1 MKQIFLSIQDRL
13 STMVPALRYIDKN
26 WNQLNIPQPPVQWPC
41 CLIDLDNI
49 DYSQTSS
56 SDRLADATI
65 SLTIATQHTVR
76 SSAKAPSKSDAYDIL
91 DVLESVMEALE
102 GWRVPSTTQAL
113 TRTRLAKTYSDQ
125 SYDVYTL
132 TFTTAWVE
140 QITVEGETVQA
151 SPSINVSLK
160 LPSEE

>member
-1 MKQIFLSIQDRL
+1 MKQIFLAIQDRL
-13 STMVPALRYIDKN
+13 SSLVPALRYIDKN
-26 WNQLNIPQPPVQWPC
+26 WGQLNMPQPPVQWPC

-102 GWRVPSTTQAL
+102 GWRVPDTTQAL
-113 TRTRLAKTYSDQ
+113 TRTRLQKAYSDQ
-125 SYDVYTL
+125 SYNVYTL

-140 QITVEGETVQA
+140 QVTEEGQTVAA
-151 SPSINVSLK
+151 SPSINVRLN
-160 LPSEE
+160 LPG

>member
-13 STMVPALRYIDKN
+13 TKKVPALHYIDKN
-26 WNQLNIPQPPVQWPC
+26 WNQLNLPQPPVKWPC

-49 DYSQTSS
+49 DYTQTSS
-56 SDRLADATI
+56 PDRVANATI
-65 SLTIATQHTVR
+65 NITVADMHTVR

-91 DVLESVMEALE
+91 DVLEAVMEALE
-102 GWRVPSTTQAL
+102 GWRVPSTTQAF

-140 QITVEGETVQA
+140 QVTEEGKTVSA
-151 SPSINVSLK
+151 SPSINVRLQ
-160 LPSEE
+160 LPSE

>member
-26 WNQLNIPQPPVQWPC
+26 WNQLNMPQPPVQWPC

-76 SSAKAPSKSDAYDIL
+76 SSAKAPSISDAYDIL

-102 GWRVPSTTQAL
+102 GWRVPDTTQAL
-113 TRTRLAKTYSDQ
+113 TRTRLQKAYSDQ
-125 SYDVYTL
+125 SYYVYTL
-132 TFTTAWVE
+132 TLTTAWVE
-140 QITVEGETVQA
+140 QVTEEGQTVMA
-151 SPSINVSLK
+151 SPSINVRLD
-160 LPSEE
+160 LPSE

>member
-1 MKQIFLSIQDRL
+1 MKQIFLAIQDRL
-13 STMVPALRYIDKN
+13 SSLVPSLQYIDKN
-26 WNQLNIPQPPVQWPC
+26 WGQLNLPQPPVKWPC

-76 SSAKAPSKSDAYDIL
+76 SSAKATTKADAYDIL

-140 QITVEGETVQA
+140 QVTEEGQAVMA
-151 SPSINVSLK
+151 SPSINVRLD
-160 LPSEE
+160 LPSE

>member
-26 WNQLNIPQPPVQWPC
+26 WNQLNMPQPPVQWPC

-56 SDRLADATI
+56 SDRLASATI
-65 SLTIATQHTVR
+65 NLMVGTQHAVR
-76 SSAKAPSKSDAYDIL
+76 SSAKATTKADAYYIL

-113 TRTRLAKTYSDQ
+113 TRTRLAKAYSDQ

-140 QITVEGETVQA
+140 QVTEEGETVNA
-151 SPSINVSLK
+151 SPSISVRLQ
-160 LPSEE
+160 LPD

>member
-13 STMVPALRYIDKN
+13 STMVPALRDIDKN
-26 WNQLNIPQPPVQWPC
+26 WNQLNMPQPPVQWPY

-56 SDRLADATI
+56 SDRLASATI
-65 SLTIATQHTVR
+65 NLMVGTQHAVR
-76 SSAKAPSKSDAYDIL
+76 SSAKATTKADAYDIL

-113 TRTRLAKTYSDQ
+113 TRTRLAKAYSDQ

-140 QITVEGETVQA
+140 QVTEEGETVNA
-151 SPSINVSLK
+151 SPSISVRLQ
-160 LPSEE
+160 LPD

>member
-26 WNQLNIPQPPVQWPC
+26 WNQLNMPQPPVQWPC

-56 SDRLADATI
+56 FDRLADATI
-65 SLTIATQHTVR
+65 SLTIATQHNVR

-102 GWRVPSTTQAL
+102 GWRVPDTTQAL
-113 TRTRLAKTYSDQ
+113 TRTRLQKAYSDQ

-140 QITVEGETVQA
+140 QVTEEGETINA
-151 SPSINVSLK
+151 SPSISVRLQ
-160 LPSEE
+160 LPD

>member
-76 SSAKAPSKSDAYDIL
+76 SSAKAPSKSDAYD
-91 DVLESVMEALE
+91 MEALE
-102 GWRVPSTTQAL
+102 GWRVPDTTQAL
-113 TRTRLAKTYSDQ
+113 ARTRLAKTYSDQ

-151 SPSINVSLK
+151 SPSINVRLK

>member
-26 WNQLNIPQPPVQWPC
+26 WNQLNMPQPPVQWPC
-41 CLIDLDNI
+41 CLIDLDSI

-56 SDRLADATI
+56 ADRLADATI
-65 SLTIATQHTVR
+65 ILTVATQHTVR
-76 SSAKAPSKSDAYDIL
+76 SSAKATTKADAYDIL
-91 DVLESVMEALE
+91 DVLESVIEALD
-102 GWRVPSTTQAL
+102 GWRVPDTTQAL
-113 TRTRLAKTYSDQ
+113 IRTRLAKAYSDQ

-140 QITVEGETVQA
+140 LAKQEGETVQA
-151 SPSINVSLK
+151 SPSITVRLK
-160 LPSEE
+160 MPE

>member
-26 WNQLNIPQPPVQWPC
+26 WNQLNMPQPPVQWPC

-102 GWRVPSTTQAL
+102 GWRVPDTTQAL
-113 TRTRLAKTYSDQ
+113 TRTRLQKAYSDQ
-125 SYDVYTL
+125 SYYVYTL
-132 TFTTAWVE
+132 TLTTAWVE
-140 QITVEGETVQA
+140 QVTEEGQTVMA
-151 SPSINVSLK
+151 SPSINVRLD
-160 LPSEE
+160 LPSE

>member
-26 WNQLNIPQPPVQWPC
+26 WNQLNMPQPPVQWPC

-56 SDRLADATI
+56 SDRLASATI
-65 SLTIATQHTVR
+65 NLMVGTQHAVR
-76 SSAKAPSKSDAYDIL
+76 SSAKATTKADAYDIL

-113 TRTRLAKTYSDQ
+113 TRTRLAKAYSDQ

-140 QITVEGETVQA
+140 QVTEEGQTVTA
-151 SPSINVSLK
+151 SPSINVRLD
-160 LPSEE
+160 LPSE